1 VSDDKIHD
9 EPSRVIAEDGVVSM
23 DGPDYVAVKITPD
36 AAGRTGESLIEE
48 SVRARGQQRSMD
60 LTHKSANR
68 P

>member
-1 VSDDKIHD
+1 M
-9 EPSRVIAEDGVVSM
+9 VSM
-23 DGPDYVAVKITPD
+23 GGPDYVAVKITPD